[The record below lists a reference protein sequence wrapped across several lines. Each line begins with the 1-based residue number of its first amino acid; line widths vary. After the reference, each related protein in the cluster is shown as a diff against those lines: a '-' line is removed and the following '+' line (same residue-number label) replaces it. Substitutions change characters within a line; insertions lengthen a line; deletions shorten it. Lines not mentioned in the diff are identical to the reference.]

1 MQLERRER
9 RASTNIAE
17 RLPHALAMTM
27 HDPNKQDDYDEDVVC
42 CVYTAVFLVAAYSM
56 YLVGII

>member
-1 MQLERRER
+1 
-9 RASTNIAE
+9 
-17 RLPHALAMTM
+17 MTM